1 MVKPDS
7 VTITSSFFVIATAC
21 LVVAI
26 LIIGKPILAPLALS
40 FLFAFILNPVV
51 RFLEKRGLKRN
62 FAVSIVATVVFSVL
76 FGLTTALVVQLQSLA
91 IELPSHTKEIE
102 QKIASLRSNS
112 NSAFSGVWKMVDRV
126 TANVAEASEAEN
138 TQAGQEKPIV
148 VVTEDKPSGWLSSV
162 PTFVVLALG
171 PLATGALVA
180 VLTIF
185 MLISRE
191 DLRNRMLA
199 IIGRS
204 RLSRTTRIL
213 DDTSTRLSKYL
224 LGLVSV
230 NMGFAVAFTAVL
242 FFVGVPYAAV
252 WGSVS
257 FFFRFIPLL
266 GSAVSMLLPLIV
278 SIATLPGWIP
288 PLIIVGTY
296 LALEAITGNFIEPFL
311 FGRSVGMNPFAL
323 LLAIMFWTWAW
334 GPLGL
339 MLATPLS
346 LVIVTL
352 GRHLACFSA
361 LDHLLGDARPLPH
374 HVVFFQRIL
383 ADDTVEATSLYQ
395 ELSKDRGAAFAMQEV
410 IYKGLQHAD
419 RELRAKAIRRE
430 DHAKVLKVAD
440 AIILDA
446 AKLISKTSD
455 EQATTQTVETM
466 DSATSILAMVGN
478 GRASIALDV
487 IAHSHP
493 EQNWRRYQRLTQRIA
508 AKLVQD
514 GVPLVILS
522 EIPQN
527 GVADVEA
534 SVRLL
539 RRLGYEGWIAVGYWK
554 SRGLTFELR
563 QQFKQAGADYVTHR
577 MHSMARI
584 VGRFLEHQ
592 KEETEAIGDISI
604 QKNSGQHDLVL
615 EEEDSDEKIN
625 RQFEKTVYATL

>member
-1 MVKPDS
+1 MVKS
-7 VTITSSFFVIATAC
+7 STVTVTQSFFVIATSC

-26 LIIGKPILAPLALS
+26 LIVGKPILAPLALS

-51 RFLEKRGLKRN
+51 RFFEKRGLSRTV
-62 FAVSIVATVVFSVL
+62 AVSIVATVVFSVL
-76 FGLTTALVVQLQSLA
+76 FGLTTALVIQLQSLA
-91 IELPSHTKEIE
+91 IELPTHTREIE
-102 QKIASLRSNS
+102 EKITSLRSNS
-112 NSAFSGVWKMVDRV
+112 SSTLGGVWKMVDRV
-126 TANVAEASEAEN
+126 TANFNEAQADADKASEKPVVVIAEN
-138 TQAGQEKPIV
+138 SK
-148 VVTEDKPSGWLSSV
+148 SRWLSSV

-180 VLTIF
+180 VMTIF

-230 NMGFAVAFTAVL
+230 NMGFAVAFNIVL
-242 FFVGVPYAAV
+242 FLVGVPYAAV

-257 FFFRFIPLL
+257 FFVRFVPLL
-266 GSAVSMLLPLIV
+266 GTAVSMLLPLIV

-288 PLIIVGTY
+288 PLIIVGSY

-352 GRHLACFSA
+352 GRHLACFSV

-383 ADDTVEATSLYQ
+383 ADDTSEATLLFQ
-395 ELSKDRGAAFAMQEV
+395 DIAKERGAAFAMQEV

-419 RELRAKAIRRE
+419 RELRAKSIRRE
-430 DHAKVLKVAD
+430 DHAKVLKIAD

-446 AKLISKTSD
+446 AQLLSKSTVIN
-455 EQATTQTVETM
+455 TTEESITVNN
-466 DSATSILAMVGN
+466 DAPQNPLVIVGS

-487 IAHSHP
+487 IVHSHP
-493 EQNWRRYQRLTQRIA
+493 NQKWLRYQRLNQRIA
-508 AKLVQD
+508 TRIVNDKI
-514 GVPLVILS
+514 PLVILS

-527 GVADVEA
+527 GLAEIEV
-534 SVRLL
+534 SIRLL
-539 RRLGYEGWIAVGYWK
+539 RRLGYDGWIAVGYWK
-554 SRGLTFELR
+554 SRALTFELR
-563 QQFKQAGADYVTHR
+563 QQLKQAGADYVTHR
-577 MHSMARI
+577 MHSMERI
-584 VGRFLEHQ
+584 VGRFLQQQ
-592 KEETEAIGDISI
+592 KEEPESVLNPRNDAQQAVDGIIGPTSVEEYSTEE
-604 QKNSGQHDLVL
+604 NSHRTTLA
-615 EEEDSDEKIN
+615 
-625 RQFEKTVYATL
+625 AT